1 MSFSTENSAWRL
13 TPQQE
18 AEVAKMNSVSEIQMA
33 MERFAREQGL
43 YGGDPMDATLRRELP
58 RPNVPA
64 NTPTAKVININGIK
78 HFIQGATED
87 ELVKNE
93 LAVMREIFGS
103 APAATQQ
110 QQRDENGRFVQQPVQ
125 EVEETVAESVAERL
139 EREMVEKALQ
149 RQGIDPE
156 ALREYSEAKS
166 TERFAETWEAAAEEF
181 RNSPEGSRW
190 EGGKKNQAVLGQ
202 CLAQLNLTDQPSAQ
216 SLAKAYQ
223 YMKANNLVA
232 PNEEFEQERNIKQ
245 ATSYEDIKRSVG
257 YQGDGFSGSGIFG
270 R

>member
-1 MSFSTENSAWRL
+1 MT
-13 TPQQE
+13 
-18 AEVAKMNSVSEIQMA
+18 SVSEIQMA

-103 APAATQQ
+103 APAAETQ
-110 QQRDENGRFVQQPVQ
+110 QQRDDRGRFVQQPVQ

-139 EREMVEKALQ
+139 EREMVEKALA
-149 RQGIDPE
+149 RQGVSIDT
-156 ALREYSEAKS
+156 LREIEAEKQS
-166 TERFAETWEAAAEEF
+166 KADVATWESAATEF
-181 RNSPEGSRW
+181 RNGVGSSW
-190 EGGKKNQAVLGQ
+190 IGGRTNQTTMGKVIQILG
-202 CLAQLNLTDQPSAQ
+202 LTDQPSVETLQ
-216 SLAKAYQ
+216 KAYE
-223 YMKANNLVA
+223 YMKANGLMA
-232 PNEEFEQERNIKQ
+232 ANEELEQENQIKQ
-245 ATSYEDIKRSVG
+245 ATSFDDIKRSVG
-257 YQGDGFSGSGIFG
+257 YQSDGFSGSGIFG